1 MAEKYFVASN
11 SGGGFCSYY
20 EGAFDTRKFSRI
32 YAIKGGSGTGK
43 ATFMKDVAREAE
55 KRGYSVRY
63 IYCSSDAQSLDG
75 IIINEPK
82 IAVLDGTSPHIYE
95 PKTVGAVDSI
105 VNLGAFLDENLLR
118 ESRSIIE
125 KVSLQKQRGFSAAYG
140 YLRAYAS
147 ICESID
153 ILVKPAVNME
163 KLKKNVHR
171 IVENVQTGQG
181 NEKNLLVRSIGMRGL
196 SSFDT
201 YYERARIYYE
211 IHDLFDSA
219 HIFMGEI
226 YSALKERRAD
236 MRISNNPIMPRRLD
250 AVEIEKDG
258 LAFEITNEGRE
269 GSRTINMRRFI
280 EGSAASLIKADY
292 RAAARVRDSALSLAL
307 AEFEKIKK
315 HHFILEEIYG
325 AAMDF
330 SAKEEYTHHFCNKI
344 FENN

>member
-147 ICESID
+147 ICESIE

-201 YYERARIYYE
+201 
-211 IHDLFDSA
+211 
-219 HIFMGEI
+219 
-226 YSALKERRAD
+226 
-236 MRISNNPIMPRRLD
+236 
-250 AVEIEKDG
+250 
-258 LAFEITNEGRE
+258 
-269 GSRTINMRRFI
+269 
-280 EGSAASLIKADY
+280 
-292 RAAARVRDSALSLAL
+292 
-307 AEFEKIKK
+307 
-315 HHFILEEIYG
+315 
-325 AAMDF
+325 
-330 SAKEEYTHHFCNKI
+330 
-344 FENN
+344 